1 VNAAGQVIPLQ
12 PGQTWVE
19 YVPNTIQAA
28 TTP

>member
-1 VNAAGQVIPLQ
+1 VIPLQ